1 MKNSFQDSLIR
12 YIDAGRPLIYINHFD
27 FETID
32 KMLAGA
38 FPQASIVEYCDAEGW
53 VDFKTKQPRGSA
65 AYSLPEF
72 LMLFNNDQFYQDKK
86 EYIVVLKEIHDTIGD
101 KQVYSIL
108 QAIARRKFMNESGKG
123 YNITIVIVDSK
134 LTIPHELEKLITMIE
149 LRPPQ
154 EEEICNLLNEIL
166 EENLLAGS
174 VDEDTMRELVMAF
187 SGLSVFEIKQIVN
200 LALATDGE
208 LNKDSKKL
216 ILSEKK
222 QAIQKSGLLE
232 LIEPGNLEIG
242 GLENLKEYLSANKD
256 VFSNPGIAAAH
267 GIDMP
272 AGVMIVGMPGCGKSL
287 TAKCISKEFGVP
299 LLRLDIGRLMGKYV
313 GESEENLR
321 KAIRVAEATTPCIL
335 WIDEIE
341 KAFAG
346 IGSGGEV
353 TTRLF
358 GQFLTWMQEKK
369 SAIYVVATANDISN
383 LPPEF
388 LRRGRFD
395 EIFQVQFPNHKE
407 RKAILDIQLRRRNN
421 DKIPDG
427 INIDELAAALQDGA
441 NYSGADLESIVKEA
455 MKKAFSDGMRT
466 VKQSDILDVIKNTK
480 SSYLSQKDKLDK
492 MLEKL
497 KSLGVKPA
505 SK

>member
-1 MKNSFQDSLIR
+1 MENTFQKTLEQ
-12 YIDAGRPLIYINHFD
+12 YVDAGRPLIYINHFD
-27 FETID
+27 FETVD
-32 KMLAGA
+32 KMLAET

-53 VDFKTKQPRGSA
+53 VDFKTKQPHSA
-65 AYSLPEF
+65 EAYSLPDF
-72 LMLFNNDQFYQDKK
+72 LMLFNNDQFYHDKK
-86 EYIVVLKEIHDTIGD
+86 QYIVVLKEIHDTIGD

-108 QAIARRKFMNESGKG
+108 QAIARRKFMNAADRG

-134 LTIPHELEKLITMIE
+134 LTIPPELEKLITMVE

-154 EEEICNLLNEIL
+154 NEEIRNLLNEL
-166 EENLLAGS
+166 LDENCLSGT
-174 VDEDTMRELVMAF
+174 VDDDTMKELVMAF
-187 SGLSVFEIKQIVN
+187 SGLSAFEIKQIAN
-200 LALATDGE
+200 FALAADGE
-208 LNKDSKKL
+208 LNIKSKEK

-232 LIEPGNLEIG
+232 LIEPGDGEIG
-242 GLENLKEYLSANKD
+242 GLENLQEYLDKNKA
-256 VFSNPGIAAAH
+256 VFANPGIAAAH

-287 TAKCISKEFGVP
+287 TAKCIAKKFGVP

-346 IGSGGEV
+346 INSGGEV

-369 SAIYVVATANDISN
+369 STIYVVATANDISN

-395 EIFQVQFPNHKE
+395 EIFQVQFPNHNE
-407 RKAILDIQLRRRNN
+407 RKKILEIQLRRKNKGEIPAGIDLN
-421 DKIPDG
+421 ELANALPDG
-427 INIDELAAALQDGA
+427 D

-455 MKKAFSDGMRT
+455 MKKAFSDGPRPVT
-466 VKQSDILDVIKNTK
+466 QEDLLSVIKDTR
-480 SSYLSQKDKLDK
+480 SSYLSQKKKLDE
-492 MLEKL
+492 MLVKL
-497 KSLGVKPA
+497 KTLGVKSA

>member
-1 MKNSFQDSLIR
+1 MKEKMSDSLLR

-27 FETID
+27 FETVD
-32 KMLAGA
+32 RMLEEA
-38 FPQASIVEYCDAEGW
+38 FPKATIAEYCDANGW
-53 VDFKTKQPRGSA
+53 IDFKTKQPHGSTP
-65 AYSLPEF
+65 YTLPEF
-72 LMLFNNDQFYQDKK
+72 LMLFNNDQLYQDRK
-86 EYIVVLKEIHDTIGD
+86 EYLVVLKEIHDSIGD
-101 KQVYSIL
+101 KQVYSLL
-108 QAIARRKFMNESGKG
+108 QSIARRKFMRGDSKG
-123 YNITIVIVDSK
+123 YNVTVLIVDSK
-134 LTIPHELEKLITMIE
+134 LVIPPELEKLITMVE

-154 EEEICNLLNEIL
+154 EEEIRELLNNIAS
-166 EENLLAGS
+166 ENLLTI
-174 VDEDTMRELVMAF
+174 DEDSMTELVMAF
-187 SGLSVFEIKQIVN
+187 SGLSVFEIKQIAN

-208 LNKDSKKL
+208 ISRHSKKL

-232 LIEPGNLEIG
+232 LIEPGDLEIG
-242 GLENLKEYLSANKD
+242 GLENLKEYLQNNKA
-256 VFSNPGIAAAH
+256 VFNNPGIAASH

-346 IGSGGEV
+346 LGSGGEV

-395 EIFQVQFPNHKE
+395 EIFQVRFPNIKE
-407 RKAILDIQLRRRNN
+407 REAIFKIQLEKRNG
-421 DKIPDG
+421 KRLPDG
-427 INIDELAAALQDGA
+427 VDPHALAAMLKDQD
-441 NYSGADLESIVKEA
+441 NYSGADIESIVKEA
-455 MKKAFSDGMRT
+455 MKRAFVDGQRKVT
-466 VKQSDILDVIKNTK
+466 QQDLQEIIRNTK
-480 SSYLSQKDKLDK
+480 SSYQSQKEKLDK

-497 KSLGVKPA
+497 NSLGVKPA
-505 SK
+505 SR